1 MLASPMD
8 PGPRAAF
15 NRAWT
20 PELYARYCQ
29 RLEQALGPIPFRLA
43 ETPFFIAPALRNAL
57 TRSAVEIVHQ
67 LARPEL
73 LRELMK
79 IIPAKYDTPG
89 MDPLPS
95 CVQVDF
101 AITPAPGGGLEGKVV
116 ELQAFPSGHAMMT
129 FFADAWDAELT
140 GQPELAGDWTCC
152 LLPRADA
159 LALMRDT
166 ILGGERP
173 EHVALVDFEPHQQKT
188 VPDFVATE
196 KLFGVESACATELV
210 KKGRK
215 LYRRKGDELIPVRRI
230 YNRMVFDELEKK
242 GYQLPFEWNEELD
255 VTWCSHPNWYW
266 PWSKYSLPFLDHPAV
281 PRATFLS
288 DLKEVPA
295 DLSRYV
301 LKPLFSFA
309 GAGVVIDVTP
319 QDLATVPVAQRHDW
333 VLQEKIVYAP
343 AIHAPDGTEV
353 KAEVR
358 VMLLRPPGA
367 PELRPLV
374 HLVRLSRGKMLGV
387 DQNRGLTWVG
397 ASVGLWR
404 ADTLPRT

>member
-1 MLASPMD
+1 MD
-8 PGPRAAF
+8 PGPRTAF

-20 PELYARYCQ
+20 PDLYRRYCA
-29 RLEQALGPIPFRLA
+29 RLEKALGPIPFRLA
-43 ETPFFIAPALRNAL
+43 ETPFFISPALRGAM
-57 TRSAVEIVHQ
+57 TRSAVEIVEQ
-67 LARPEL
+67 LSRPALLTEL
-73 LRELMK
+73 K
-79 IIPAKYDTPG
+79 KVIPARYDTPG
-89 MDPLPS
+89 MDPIPN

-116 ELQAFPSGHAMMT
+116 ELQAFPSGYAMMT
-129 FFADAWDAELT
+129 VFADAWDAELKT
-140 GQPELAGDWTCC
+140 QPGLEGDWTCC
-152 LLPRADA
+152 VLPRPEA

-166 ILGGERP
+166 ILGGEQP

-196 KLFGVESACATELV
+196 RLFGVESACATELV
-210 KKGRK
+210 KEGRK
-215 LYRRKGDELIPVRRI
+215 LYRRKDGKLIPLRRI

-242 GYQLPFEWNEELD
+242 GYRLPFQWNEELD

-281 PRATFLS
+281 PKATFLS
-288 DLKEVPA
+288 DLQSVPK

-319 QDLATVPVAQRHDW
+319 EDIARVPPEQRHGW

-358 VMLLRPPGA
+358 VMLLRPPDA
-367 PELRPLV
+367 PKLRPV
-374 HLVRLSRGKMLGV
+374 IHLVRLSRGKMLGV
-387 DQNRGLTWVG
+387 DQNKGLDWVG

-404 ADTLPRT
+404 ASTLDA

>member
-1 MLASPMD
+1 MLRSVD

-15 NRAWT
+15 NRIWT
-20 PELYARYCQ
+20 PELYARYGS
-29 RLEQALGPIPFRLA
+29 RLQKALGPIPFRLA
-43 ETPFFIAPALRNAL
+43 ETPFFISPPLRDALA
-57 TRSAVEIVHQ
+57 TDAVEIVHQ
-67 LARPEL
+67 LSRPEL

-79 IIPAKYDTPG
+79 IIPPQYDTPG

-116 ELQAFPSGHAMMT
+116 ELQAFPSGYAMMT
-129 FFADAWDAELT
+129 VFADAWNAELE
-140 GQPELAGDWTCC
+140 GQPGLEGEWTCC
-152 LLPRADA
+152 LMPRTEA

-173 EHVALVDFEPHQQKT
+173 EDVALVDFEPHQQKT

-210 KKGRK
+210 KQGRR
-215 LYRRKGDELIPVRRI
+215 LYRRRDGKLVPIRRI

-242 GYQLPFEWNEELD
+242 GYRLPFEWNEPLD

-288 DLKEVPA
+288 DLRSVPA
-295 DLSRYV
+295 DLSGYV

-319 QDLATVPVAQRHDW
+319 EDIARVPEDQRHGW

-343 AIHAPDGTEV
+343 AIHAPDRTEV

-358 VMLLRPPGA
+358 VMLLRPPDA
-367 PELRPLV
+367 PELRPV
-374 HLVRLSRGKMLGV
+374 IHLVRLSRGKMLGV

-404 ADTLPRT
+404 ADTLRPLG

>member
-1 MLASPMD
+1 MD

-20 PELYARYCQ
+20 PELYAQYCG

-43 ETPFFIAPALRNAL
+43 ETPFFIAPALRDAV

-89 MDPLPS
+89 MDPLPN

-116 ELQAFPSGHAMMT
+116 ELQAFPSGYAMMT
-129 FFADAWDAELT
+129 FFADAWDAELKDRP
-140 GQPELAGDWTCC
+140 GLGGDWTCC
-152 LLPRADA
+152 LLPRAEA
-159 LALMRDT
+159 LSLMRDT
-166 ILGGERP
+166 ILAGERP

-210 KKGRK
+210 KEGRK
-215 LYRRKGDELIPVRRI
+215 LYRRKGEELIPVKRI

-242 GYQLPFEWNEELD
+242 GYQLPFQWNEGLD

-266 PWSKYSLPFLDHPAV
+266 PWSKYSLPFLEHPAV
-281 PRATFLS
+281 PKATFLS
-288 DLKEVPA
+288 DLKQLPS

-319 QDLATVPVAQRHDW
+319 KDLAAVPVEQRHGW

-367 PELRPLV
+367 PELRPV
-374 HLVRLSRGKMLGV
+374 IHLVRLSRGKMLGV

-404 ADTLPRT
+404 EDSLRRT

>member
-1 MLASPMD
+1 MEIVDQLSRP
-8 PGPRAAF
+8 
-15 NRAWT
+15 
-20 PELYARYCQ
+20 
-29 RLEQALGPIPFRLA
+29 ALLA
-43 ETPFFIAPALRNAL
+43 ELK
-57 TRSAVEIVHQ
+57 Q
-67 LARPEL
+67 
-73 LRELMK
+73 
-79 IIPAKYDTPG
+79 IIPGRYDTPG
-89 MDPLPS
+89 MDPLPN

-116 ELQAFPSGHAMMT
+116 ELQAFPSGYAMMT
-129 FFADAWDAELT
+129 VFADAWDAELKT
-140 GQPELAGDWTCC
+140 QPGLEGDWTCC
-152 LLPRADA
+152 VLPRAEA
-159 LALMRDT
+159 MALMRDT

-210 KKGRK
+210 KEGRK
-215 LYRRKGDELIPVRRI
+215 LFRHKDGKLIPLRRI
-230 YNRMVFDELEKK
+230 YNRMVFDELETE
-242 GYQLPFEWNEELD
+242 GVPAAVRVEREARRHLVQPPQLVLAMEQVL
-255 VTWCSHPNWYW
+255 T
-266 PWSKYSLPFLDHPAV
+266 AV
-281 PRATFLS
+281 PRAPRRCPRRRSSRISKTL
-288 DLKEVPA
+288 PA

-319 QDLATVPVAQRHDW
+319 EDIARVPAEQRHGW
-333 VLQEKIVYAP
+333 VLQKKIVYAP

-358 VMLLRPPGA
+358 VMLLRPPEA
-367 PELRPLV
+367 PKLRPAI

-404 ADTLPRT
+404 ADSLAVAR

>member
-1 MLASPMD
+1 MD
-8 PGPRAAF
+8 PGPRTAF

-20 PELYARYCQ
+20 PELYRRYCA
-29 RLEQALGPIPFRLA
+29 RLEKALGPIPFRLA
-43 ETPFFIAPALRNAL
+43 ETPFFISPALRGAM
-57 TRSAVEIVHQ
+57 TRSAVEIVEQ
-67 LARPEL
+67 LSRPALLTEL
-73 LRELMK
+73 K
-79 IIPAKYDTPG
+79 KVIPARYDTPG
-89 MDPLPS
+89 MDPLPN

-116 ELQAFPSGHAMMT
+116 ELQAFPSGYAMMT
-129 FFADAWDAELT
+129 VFADAWDAELKT
-140 GQPELAGDWTCC
+140 QPGLEGDWTCC
-152 LLPRADA
+152 VLPRPEA

-166 ILGGERP
+166 ILGGEQP

-196 KLFGVESACATELV
+196 RLFGVESACATELV
-210 KKGRK
+210 KEGRK
-215 LYRRKGDELIPVRRI
+215 LYRRKDGKLIPLRRI

-242 GYQLPFEWNEELD
+242 GYRLPFQWNEELD

-281 PRATFLS
+281 PKATFLS
-288 DLKEVPA
+288 DLQSVPK

-319 QDLATVPVAQRHDW
+319 EDIARVPPEQRHGW

-343 AIHAPDGTEV
+343 AIHAPDGTE
-353 KAEVR
+353 
-358 VMLLRPPGA
+358 
-367 PELRPLV
+367 
-374 HLVRLSRGKMLGV
+374 
-387 DQNRGLTWVG
+387 
-397 ASVGLWR
+397 
-404 ADTLPRT
+404 

>member
-1 MLASPMD
+1 MD

-20 PELYARYCQ
+20 PEPYAQYCG

-43 ETPFFIAPALRNAL
+43 ETPFFIAPALRDAV

-89 MDPLPS
+89 MDPLPN

-116 ELQAFPSGHAMMT
+116 ELQAFPSGYAMMT
-129 FFADAWDAELT
+129 FFADAWDAELKDRP
-140 GQPELAGDWTCC
+140 GLGGDWTCC
-152 LLPRADA
+152 LLPRAEA
-159 LALMRDT
+159 LSLMRDT
-166 ILGGERP
+166 ILAGERP

-210 KKGRK
+210 KEGRK
-215 LYRRKGDELIPVRRI
+215 LYRRKGEELIPVKRI

-242 GYQLPFEWNEELD
+242 GYQLPFQWNEGLD

-266 PWSKYSLPFLDHPAV
+266 PWSKYSLPFLEHPAV
-281 PRATFLS
+281 PKATFLS
-288 DLKEVPA
+288 DLKQLPS

-319 QDLATVPVAQRHDW
+319 KDLAAVPVEQCHGW

-367 PELRPLV
+367 PELRPV
-374 HLVRLSRGKMLGV
+374 IHLVRLSRGKMLGV

-404 ADTLPRT
+404 EDSLRRT